1 MKYRE
6 LFDEYIQLLQEGI
19 TLRSQ
24 LLQIP
29 RGYIVTKKISGKEY
43 TYLQHT
49 TMGKKKC
56 DYITAEAL
64 PRLRALLAQKAPLV
78 ARLEKNQQDQARL
91 ESAVKILDAE
101 LYRTFFYLKQSADM
115 DALPLSKRETALQF
129 AGAMTALE
137 GLSSQEDTKAALRQW
152 AKGQCRF
159 TDIYMNTLQHY
170 GITEAT

>member
-6 LFDEYIQLLQEGI
+6 LFDEYVQLLQEGTI
-19 TLRSQ
+19 LRSQ

-29 RGYIVTKKISGKEY
+29 KGYLVTKKISGKEY

-49 TMGKKKC
+49 TMKKKKS
-56 DYITAEAL
+56 DYIPAEAL
-64 PRLRALLAQKAPLV
+64 PRLRVLLAQREPLT
-78 ARLEKNQQDQARL
+78 ARLEENQKEQARL

-101 LYRTFFYLKQSADM
+101 LSRTFFYLKQSADM

-137 GLSSQEDTKAALRQW
+137 GLSSHEETKAALHRW

-159 TDIYMNTLQHY
+159 TDIYMDTLQHY
-170 GITEAT
+170 GITEVT